1 VRGADVAYW
10 DVGRHAWALERA
22 QLELMV
28 GNSSADAALT
38 LKRTI
43 AITP

>member
-1 VRGADVAYW
+1 VT
-10 DVGRHAWALERA
+10 RHAWALERA
-22 QLELMV
+22 PLELMV
-28 GNSSADAALT
+28 GNSSADAALA